1 MRFIVFGDSK
11 GKENG
16 INKKILNSIL
26 NESSRLNPK
35 PDFVIVL
42 GDSIAGGDNPNILLT
57 QINDFRNIVATLCFE
72 CYLWFSWLYF

>member
-35 PDFVIVL
+35 P
-42 GDSIAGGDNPNILLT
+42 ILLL
-57 QINDFRNIVATLCFE
+57 F
-72 CYLWFSWLYF
+72 